1 MSSLRDWLGSRRP
14 RPPLDLDPWLE
25 DVSVEGPHDLVL
37 TNAGRAALRRA
48 MAHPGRV
55 RENAFHL
62 LAADALLT
70 YACEAALESD
80 DPEAAL
86 LRSLEAGLER

>member
-1 MSSLRDWLGSRRP
+1 VSALDSWLADRRPPPPRDLRSSLRVDDDGGSFDAVLATAARAR
-14 RPPLDLDPWLE
+14 LDDAR
-25 DVSVEGPHDLVL
+25 S
-37 TNAGRAALRRA
+37 R
-48 MAHPGRV
+48 PGRI

-70 YACEAALESD
+70 YACEAALESE

-86 LRSLEAGLER
+86 LRILMATGQ